1 MDSIDKAYQYFET
14 YYHFVGNV
22 DTLKK
27 PEIDSISSVFQ
38 TFNEETM
45 MSTVYFSDYKFFPKD
60 TAKWTVVENAWW
72 GEDRN
77 LRDYE
82 YKMTVEDAFYIM
94 QKADVKKPKARAC
107 VLLTAIKY

>member
-1 MDSIDKAYQYFET
+1 
-14 YYHFVGNV
+14 
-22 DTLKK
+22 
-27 PEIDSISSVFQ
+27 
-38 TFNEETM
+38 